1 MRTRSAVLIVDDD
14 EMLSATLIDQLAATD
29 RFDPI
34 GVTNIAAARQ
44 TIREHDRPFNAM
56 VLDVGLPDGNGRK
69 FCAQLRKEG
78 LRIPILMLT
87 AASEESDIVAG
98 LESGADDYLAKP
110 FRLRE
115 LIARLDRA
123 LDNFERSIFA
133 ILEIGPYLFHPG
145 KKRLHDQRSDQEI
158 RLTDKETAVLRAL
171 YDADGECIDKDT
183 LVRQVFGYGPTVNTH
198 TLETHVYR
206 LRQKIEDVPM
216 YPKYVVTSGSGYRL
230 GPDPAA

>member
-1 MRTRSAVLIVDDD
+1 MRTRPTVLIVDDD
-14 EMLSATLIDQLAATD
+14 EMLSAILIDQLAATD
-29 RFDPI
+29 RFAPI
-34 GVTNIAAARQ
+34 GAASIATAKQA
-44 TIREHDRPFNAM
+44 ICDHDGPFNAI
-56 VLDVGLPDGNGRK
+56 VLDVGLPDGNGRE
-69 FCAQLRKEG
+69 FCMELRKQG

-87 AASEESDIVAG
+87 AASEETDVVAG

-123 LDNFERSIFA
+123 LDNFEKSIFG
-133 ILEIGPYLFHPG
+133 ILEIGPCLFQPA
-145 KKRLHDQRSDQEI
+145 KKRLHDRRSDQDI
-158 RLTDKETAVLRAL
+158 RLTDKETAVLRVL
-171 YDADGECIDKDT
+171 YDADGERIDKET

-216 YPKYVVTSGSGYRL
+216 DPKYVVTSGAGYRL
-230 GPDPAA
+230 GPD